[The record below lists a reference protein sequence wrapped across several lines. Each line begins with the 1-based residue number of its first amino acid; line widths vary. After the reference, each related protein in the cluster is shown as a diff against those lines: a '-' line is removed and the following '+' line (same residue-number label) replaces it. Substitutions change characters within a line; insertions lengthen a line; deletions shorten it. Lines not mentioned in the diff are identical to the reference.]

1 MQYSIVAISE
11 IASNFDFRIDAE
23 CYTPY
28 HIEVERAVSKKNFN
42 LVEDY
47 AVSVIN
53 FGAYSLCNYI
63 EFLDYGKPFLVT
75 EDINDNVIET
85 SRLHYISEEVHLL
98 LHKSHCFKG
107 QVLLTM
113 AGAYLGQA
121 AVFNEDFEC
130 SSNQA
135 IAKITLKPNSI
146 NPYYLSTFL
155 NCRYGQSQIERF
167 RTGTGQPNLNLGLIK
182 TIKIVEV
189 SNHFQ
194 GTIDKGV
201 NTALELRRES
211 INIYEEAQTL
221 LLSELGLTNWQP
233 KHRLTFVKNYSDTEQ
248 AGRIDAD
255 YFQPFYEE
263 VNNKLQSTG
272 FVFAK
277 DICSEINYGT
287 VPTSPYSEDNSGVP
301 YIKGLNLKN
310 LRVDTEKLDYIT
322 NTDDLPNKVF
332 TKEGDIIIS
341 QMGTVGNCGVVSR
354 EQENWVFASFT
365 IRIRIAD
372 KSKYDP
378 YFVALYIETIA
389 KPYYLMRNI
398 AQASVRQNTDLPT
411 IKQMPIS
418 NLPFEKQQQI
428 SQKIIESFNLR
439 KQSKHLLECAKQAV
453 EVAIEQDEQTAIDY
467 LERETQELNY

>member
-1 MQYSIVAISE
+1 MQYSIVAFNKITKNS
-11 IASNFDFRIDAE
+11 DFRIDAE
-23 CYTPY
+23 YYKT
-28 HIEVERAVSKKNFN
+28 EVLNRLSVLDRCNKDILDN
-42 LVEDY
+42 LVEF
-47 AVSVIN
+47 VVGP
-53 FGAYSLCNYI
+53 FGSTITTDKYIDKSNYR
-63 EFLDYGKPFLVT
+63 YVRNK
-75 EDINDNVIET
+75 DINNFFIKADN
-85 SRLHYISEEVHLL
+85 SALL
-98 LHKSHCFKG
+98 SKEIYDSLPQFHIQENDLLITVVGTLGKVAIATHKDTKSIFSCKSTIIRTKKINPFY
-107 QVLLTM
+107 LLT
-113 AGAYLGQA
+113 YL
-121 AVFNEDFEC
+121 
-130 SSNQA
+130 
-135 IAKITLKPNSI
+135 NSD
-146 NPYYLSTFL
+146 
-155 NCRYGQSQIERF
+155 
-167 RTGTGQPNLNLGLIK
+167 TGTLFSLRGKRGAIQEGLNLTDLKEIQ
-182 TIKIVEV
+182 IFIPPEEFQQIIEKIVKK
-189 SNHFQ
+189 SFLS
-194 GTIDKGV
+194 
-201 NTALELRRES
+201 LEES
-211 INIYEEAQTL
+211 KSAYCETQTL
-221 LLSELGLTNWQP
+221 LLSELGLTDWQP
-233 KHRLTFVKNYSDTEQ
+233 KHWLTFVKNYSDTEQ

-310 LRVDTEKLDYIT
+310 LRVNTEKLDYIT
-322 NTDDLPNKVF
+322 NTNGLPNKVF

-411 IKQMPIS
+411 IEQMPIS

-428 SQKIIESFNLR
+428 SQKIIESFNLS
-439 KQSKHLLECAKQAV
+439 KQSKHLLECAKRAV
-453 EVAIEQDEQTAIDY
+453 EIAIEQDEQTAIDY
-467 LERETQELNY
+467 LERETQEFNY